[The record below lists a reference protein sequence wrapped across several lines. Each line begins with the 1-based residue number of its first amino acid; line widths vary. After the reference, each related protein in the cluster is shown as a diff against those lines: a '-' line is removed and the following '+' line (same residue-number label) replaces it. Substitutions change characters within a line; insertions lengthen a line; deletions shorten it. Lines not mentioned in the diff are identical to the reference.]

1 MTYERARL
9 DGITAGDLA
18 GALTGHAGDVAD
30 LVADMMTKATLIA
43 LCAALLACLGLA
55 GALWWRSG
63 TVSDLMAENGRL
75 TRGLAA
81 MQLQA
86 DQSRLAA
93 DVAAARAA
101 RASQMTIE
109 ANATIEAIRNLQL
122 GECADAQIDP
132 DLAAILGRRDVPAE
146 D

>member
-1 MTYERARL
+1 MMRY
-9 DGITAGDLA
+9 
-18 GALTGHAGDVAD
+18 VAVAS
-30 LVADMMTKATLIA
+30 LV
-43 LCAALLACLGLA
+43 ACLGLC
-55 GALWWRSG
+55 GALWWQSG
-63 TVSDLMAENGRL
+63 TVSDLEAENGRL
-75 TRGLAA
+75 TRSVAA
-81 MQLQA
+81 LTMQV

-101 RASQMTIE
+101 RATQMTIE

>member
-1 MTYERARL
+1 MMRY
-9 DGITAGDLA
+9 
-18 GALTGHAGDVAD
+18 VA
-30 LVADMMTKATLIA
+30 V
-43 LCAALLACLGLA
+43 AALVACLGLS
-55 GALWWRSG
+55 GALWWQSG
-63 TVSDLMAENGRL
+63 TVSDLEAENSRL
-75 TRGLAA
+75 TRNVTALT
-81 MQLQA
+81 MQA

-101 RASQMTIE
+101 RATQMTVD
-109 ANATIEAIRNLQL
+109 ANAAIEAIRNLQL

>member
-1 MTYERARL
+1 MNQMTL
-9 DGITAGDLA
+9 W
-18 GALTGHAGDVAD
+18 
-30 LVADMMTKATLIA
+30 A

-55 GALWWRSG
+55 GALWWQSG
-63 TVSDLMAENGRL
+63 TVSDLTAENGRL

-93 DVAAARAA
+93 NVAAARAT
-101 RASQMTIE
+101 RASLMTIE

-122 GECADAQIDP
+122 GECADAPIDP
-132 DLAAILGRRDVPAE
+132 DLAVILGRRNVQPE
-146 D
+146 N